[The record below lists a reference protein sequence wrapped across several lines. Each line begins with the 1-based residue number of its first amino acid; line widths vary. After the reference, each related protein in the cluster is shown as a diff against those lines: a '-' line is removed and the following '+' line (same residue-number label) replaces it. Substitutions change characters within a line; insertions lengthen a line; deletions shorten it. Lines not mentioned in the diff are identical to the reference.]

1 MPLTSY
7 AYAGIY
13 RGAASF
19 VDRIDRVTYG
29 QVHRTLSG
37 VRVSMRRSATPAAQ
51 GFVLVTELQ
60 AEEFS
65 ALVSSLSHA
74 DRRVILEYL
83 RVTLERQGY
92 DGADSCGRDR
102 DLT

>member
-1 MPLTSY
+1 
-7 AYAGIY
+7 
-13 RGAASF
+13 
-19 VDRIDRVTYG
+19 
-29 QVHRTLSG
+29 
-37 VRVSMRRSATPAAQ
+37 MRRSDATAAQ

-83 RVTLERQGY
+83 RVTLEQQEG
-92 DGADSCGRDR
+92 DPADICEQDR
-102 DLT
+102 GLT